1 MFRSKWKTHINRKQ
15 SILKGENVIE
25 KPYISK
31 EYTTAC
37 LLQTTKAN
45 RGLMGLDVGTGAC
58 VGLSSPWR
66 LVFQPSAAVGGPS
79 SQFRH
84 PLTSPLNAGSIHLSR
99 LGAWLYIDGGVYK
112 VRQAYDCPAGLK
124 IDLSHDKSNLSL
136 TDDPNWIA
144 DKLRKTSSK
153 TSNLNIT
160 RHRNG
165 RWEVI
170 GPFHIG

>member
-1 MFRSKWKTHINRKQ
+1 MDCFLFMCVYHFHQWN
-15 SILKGENVIE
+15 L
-25 KPYISK
+25 ISK
-31 EYTTAC
+31 ESTTPC
-37 LLQTTKAN
+37 FLQTTKAN
-45 RGLMGLDVGTGAC
+45 RGLIGLDVGTGAC

-84 PLTSPLNAGSIHLSR
+84 PLTSPLNASSIHLSR

-144 DKLRKTSSK
+144 DKLRKTSLR
-153 TSNLNIT
+153 TSTLNIT
-160 RHRNG
+160 RQRTG
-165 RWEVI
+165 KWEVI

>member
-1 MFRSKWKTHINRKQ
+1 MW
-15 SILKGENVIE
+15 LKNLISM
-25 KPYISK
+25 KPHQQGIHNP
-31 EYTTAC
+31 
-37 LLQTTKAN
+37 LLATDDKGQQ
-45 RGLMGLDVGTGAC
+45 RLDGPWCGNWGMC

-144 DKLRKTSSK
+144 DKLRKTSLK
-153 TSNLNIT
+153 TSALNIT
-160 RHRNG
+160 RKRTGG
-165 RWEVI
+165 REVI
-170 GPFHIG
+170 GPFHIGWYFES

>member
-1 MFRSKWKTHINRKQ
+1 M
-15 SILKGENVIE
+15 
-25 KPYISK
+25 
-31 EYTTAC
+31 
-37 LLQTTKAN
+37 
-45 RGLMGLDVGTGAC
+45 C

-66 LVFQPSAAVGGPS
+66 LVFQPSAVVGGPS

-124 IDLSHDKSNLSL
+124 IYLSHDKSNLSL

-144 DKLRKTSSK
+144 DKLRKTSLK
-153 TSNLNIT
+153 TSALNIT
-160 RHRNG
+160 RHRTG

-170 GPFHIG
+170 GPLAITSNLRTNPLHLSSILKRNHSFHFDLS

>member
-1 MFRSKWKTHINRKQ
+1 MW
-15 SILKGENVIE
+15 LKNLISM
-25 KPYISK
+25 KPHQQGIHDP
-31 EYTTAC
+31 
-37 LLQTTKAN
+37 LLVTDDKGQQ
-45 RGLMGLDVGTGAC
+45 RLDGPWCGNWGTGAC

-66 LVFQPSAAVGGPS
+66 LVFQPSAAVGGPC

-84 PLTSPLNAGSIHLSR
+84 PLTSPLNASSIHLSR

-124 IDLSHDKSNLSL
+124 IDLSHDKRNLSL

-144 DKLRKTSSK
+144 DKLRKTSLR
-153 TSNLNIT
+153 TSTLNIT
-160 RHRNG
+160 HQRTRG
-165 RWEVI
+165 REVI

>member
-1 MFRSKWKTHINRKQ
+1 MCVYHFHQWN
-15 SILKGENVIE
+15 L
-25 KPYISK
+25 ISK
-31 EYTTAC
+31 ESTTPC

-84 PLTSPLNAGSIHLSR
+84 PLTSPLNASSIHLSR

-112 VRQAYDCPAGLK
+112 VRQAYDCLLDWRSISAMTRVTYHWPTTQIESRTSWGKHHRRQAPWILLAKEGHWSF
-124 IDLSHDKSNLSL
+124 SHWLIFQFL
-136 TDDPNWIA
+136 GTTLFI
-144 DKLRKTSSK
+144 
-153 TSNLNIT
+153 
-160 RHRNG
+160 
-165 RWEVI
+165 
-170 GPFHIG
+170 